1 MGWDVGMNEMVVLR
15 SILCPV
21 DFSDQSAR
29 SRLVARFAPDGQ
41 TVISSASWDG

>member
-21 DFSDQSAR
+21 DFSDQSRQALR
-29 SRLVARFAPDGQ
+29 WAAALAVQPRRA
-41 TVISSASWDG
+41 